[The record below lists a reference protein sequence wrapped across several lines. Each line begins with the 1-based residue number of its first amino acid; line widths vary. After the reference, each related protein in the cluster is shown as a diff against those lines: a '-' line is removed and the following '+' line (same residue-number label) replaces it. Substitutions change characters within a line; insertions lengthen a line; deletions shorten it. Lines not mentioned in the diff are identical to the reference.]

1 MSKSLAQ
8 KFPFLKLVVRDFAE
22 LQEPFNEGLPSD
34 LISRVSFEPGNLFS
48 QQRAQRAD
56 VFFLRHI
63 LHDWPDTAAIKILRN
78 IVNAQDGLL
87 RDGTRIIIA
96 DSVIP
101 PPGTLPQPLER
112 LITSLDLH
120 MWCALNAGERT
131 KDAWI
136 DLFKTADE
144 RLEVK
149 AFVQPEGSADT
160 LIELVFRHSKD

>member
-1 MSKSLAQ
+1 VSISLAQ
-8 KFPFLKLVVRDFAE
+8 KFPSLKFIVRDFPE
-22 LQEPFNEGLPSD
+22 LQKPFDEGLPSE
-34 LISRVSFEPGNLFS
+34 LKSQVTFEPNDFFS
-48 QQRAQRAD
+48 SQPPQTAD

-78 IVNAQDGLL
+78 IINTQDGLL
-87 RDGTRIIIA
+87 KDGTRIIIA
-96 DSVIP
+96 DSVMP
-101 PPGTLPQPLER
+101 PTGTFPQPLER
-112 LITSLDLH
+112 LITSLDLQ

-131 KDAWI
+131 KDAWTG
-136 DLFKTADE
+136 LFMAADE